1 MLPAAKGDKVS
12 VVPSVL
18 FSGPLLYLQDGAV
31 PPQLLAASF
40 PDMDTRRVPFSLT
53 SPSVSL
59 SDGAQALRSQGK
71 GRLLAPHCLGCVL
84 PHTHTHTPLQV
95 QVFTQQIKRIVA
107 WGVVE
112 GDGPPA
118 AFVLMVSEVTWW

>member
-1 MLPAAKGDKVS
+1 MLQKFS

-31 PPQLLAASF
+31 ALLAASS
-40 PDMDTRRVPFSLT
+40 PDMDTKRLPFSLT
-53 SPSVSL
+53 LAPVSL

-95 QVFTQQIKRIVA
+95 QVLAQQIKRIVA
-107 WGVVE
+107 SVV
-112 GDGPPA
+112 GAPA
-118 AFVLMVSEVTWW
+118 AFVLTLSEVTWW